1 MNNQSKVWAESH
13 EILEQ
18 CIAETRT
25 ISYLLHPPML
35 DDAGLML
42 AAKWYVEG
50 FAERS
55 GIKATLNIS
64 PELPRLA
71 KAVEL
76 TIFRVLQESLTN
88 VHRHSGSQT
97 VEITLRTEGA
107 DVCLEVKDHRS
118 GMKADVL
125 KKFQETGSQAGVG
138 LAGMRQRVNELGGR
152 FEIDSD
158 KQGTAIRVVIPRGHE
173 VRML

>member
-1 MNNQSKVWAESH
+1 
-13 EILEQ
+13 
-18 CIAETRT
+18 
-25 ISYLLHPPML
+25 ML
-35 DDAGLML
+35 DDAGLRL

-50 FAERS
+50 FSERS
-55 GIKATLNIS
+55 EIEARLDIS
-64 PELPRLA
+64 PDLPRLS

-88 VHRHSGSQT
+88 VHRHSGSKS
-97 VEITLRTEGA
+97 VEITIRIQGA
-107 DVCLEVKDHRS
+107 DVYLEVRDHGS

-125 KKFQETGSQAGVG
+125 RKFQETGSQVGVG

-158 KQGTAIRVVIPRGHE
+158 KHGTAIKVVIPRGPE
-173 VRML
+173 VRMPQAGIFVCYGLFPA